1 MNISIIVGGRFH
13 AFNLAE
19 QLNKQHYLK
28 QLITSY
34 PKFYVNKNFKIKSSK
49 IKSIYLKEVIQRSY
63 LNKIFDLNDFLT
75 EYFDKKAKS
84 ILEFKDIDI
93 LIGWSSFSYHSF
105 LKAQNEKCI
114 KILERGSTH
123 IDFQNNILKEEYSF
137 HNLKPKL
144 ISNYIIQKEKK
155 EYELADYIMVP
166 TKFAKKTFLDKGF
179 SNEKILINPYG
190 VDIDEFKEENTRK
203 KSESKFR
210 IIYTGAVSVRKG
222 VLYLLECFNKLNLEN
237 SELLII
243 GNIEKELKS
252 KLKKFELNK
261 KIIFKNSVKQSELK
275 HYYNLSDIFITCSVE
290 EGLSMVQLQAMSCGL
305 PLICTI
311 NSGGEEI
318 VDNGVNGFIIPI
330 RDHEKL
336 EEKILKFYY
345 NRELCIEMGK
355 KAKIRVNKQFSWDLY
370 GKNAISIYQSL
381 LKK

>member
-84 ILEFKDIDI
+84 ILDFKDTDI
-93 LIGWSSFSYHSF
+93 LIGWSSFSYQSF

-137 HNLKPKL
+137 HNLNQVNFKL
-144 ISNYIIQKEKK
+144 YYSKRKK

-166 TKFAKKTFLDKGF
+166 
-179 SNEKILINPYG
+179 
-190 VDIDEFKEENTRK
+190 
-203 KSESKFR
+203 
-210 IIYTGAVSVRKG
+210 
-222 VLYLLECFNKLNLEN
+222 LNL
-237 SELLII
+237 
-243 GNIEKELKS
+243 LKN
-252 KLKKFELNK
+252 F
-261 KIIFKNSVKQSELK
+261 
-275 HYYNLSDIFITCSVE
+275 
-290 EGLSMVQLQAMSCGL
+290 G
-305 PLICTI
+305 
-311 NSGGEEI
+311 
-318 VDNGVNGFIIPI
+318 
-330 RDHEKL
+330 
-336 EEKILKFYY
+336 
-345 NRELCIEMGK
+345 
-355 KAKIRVNKQFSWDLY
+355 
-370 GKNAISIYQSL
+370 
-381 LKK
+381 